1 LKVIASARTPVPA
14 RPPLAKSE
22 LEVARIVW
30 RLGAATV
37 RQVLEA
43 LPADRGLD
51 FKTVQTYLR
60 RLEAKGYLRTRRA
73 GRAKVYVPR
82 VRPQQVVREVIDDL
96 LERLFGGD
104 SLPLFQHLIQDRGLS
119 DAEIDQLRAML
130 DELEERR

>member
-1 LKVIASARTPVPA
+1 MAKRPA
-14 RPPLAKSE
+14 VAKSE

-30 RLGAATV
+30 DLGEASV
-37 RQVLEA
+37 RQVLDA

-73 GRAKVYVPR
+73 GRAKIYVPR

-96 LERLFGGD
+96 LQLLFKGK
-104 SLPLFQHLIQDRGLS
+104 SLPLFQHLIQDQGL
-119 DAEIDQLRAML
+119 
-130 DELEERR
+130 